1 MLDETILPLGR
12 REFTKGLAL
21 AAMFTTARS
30 ASGLWLPLGGMDVD
44 ESGWDRKRLV
54 AALHKLNKQYADK
67 PYIVTRTKQ
76 FVTML
81 NHAWLCVN
89 PKDKFVYW
97 IPDCNLLHKFCVM
110 RMRAFSAG
118 KPELERVCLAWP
130 GMKPDITPQEA
141 KIRSVLVACLDRE
154 HTCPDWEWLL
164 RHGPKGLAENARR
177 RYHEVKN
184 PKQRLFLKCVVEC
197 HEAFARLL
205 VRWAGF
211 AETKGMAEAAKTLR
225 ELSEHE
231 PRTFRE
237 ALQLALVY
245 DTCQYIEDE
254 SVRSQGRFD
263 KLFIKFYRDDIAA
276 GRETRA
282 SAKELVKDWFL
293 RMYVKNPSGNPGKN
307 VAIGGYD
314 DNGEPLWNELTDIAL
329 ELHYELNNPSPKF
342 NYNFGSKTPSWQL
355 EKVTHCI
362 ADGRTGV
369 VFGNVDVVREALIRR
384 GKSRDDANDFVLNG
398 CHQPN
403 AAGREIIA
411 SMAAE
416 VNLAKAVE
424 SVFGGGKDFN
434 GIEIGPPCDLPAD
447 YAGFEHEYLRQAD
460 ALVKRTLEWTRGA
473 EEHWYDLNP
482 SPFMS
487 GCFRD
492 CVKKAKDISQG
503 GCKYNMS
510 GCLLEALPTVVD
522 SLAAIKFL
530 VDEKKLVTMAE
541 LGDILRKDWEGREEL
556 RLQSVRLAPKWGNN
570 NESAD
575 KIGKMIYDR
584 YSKLVNET
592 PNGHGGMFQAG
603 FWTVDH
609 DKALGEHLAATPDGR
624 RRGKPIARNN
634 SASTGCGTE
643 GPTALM
649 NSNAKLDLANCPD
662 GHILDVIL
670 PTSLAKMKDGAAKIA
685 AIARSY
691 FNAGGQIVH
700 FNCFDSRTLRDAM
713 AHPEKYPDLQVR
725 VCGWN
730 ERWVNLPRWEQE
742 IFLETVA
749 AQGF

>member
-1 MLDETILPLGR
+1 M
-12 REFTKGLAL
+12 
-21 AAMFTTARS
+21 
-30 ASGLWLPLGGMDVD
+30 
-44 ESGWDRKRLV
+44 
-54 AALHKLNKQYADK
+54 
-67 PYIVTRTKQ
+67 
-76 FVTML
+76 
-81 NHAWLCVN
+81 
-89 PKDKFVYW
+89 
-97 IPDCNLLHKFCVM
+97 
-110 RMRAFSAG
+110 
-118 KPELERVCLAWP
+118 
-130 GMKPDITPQEA
+130 
-141 KIRSVLVACLDRE
+141 
-154 HTCPDWEWLL
+154 
-164 RHGPKGLAENARR
+164 
-177 RYHEVKN
+177 
-184 PKQRLFLKCVVEC
+184 
-197 HEAFARLL
+197 
-205 VRWAGF
+205 
-211 AETKGMAEAAKTLR
+211 
-225 ELSEHE
+225 
-231 PRTFRE
+231 
-237 ALQLALVY
+237 
-245 DTCQYIEDE
+245 
-254 SVRSQGRFD
+254 
-263 KLFIKFYRDDIAA
+263 
-276 GRETRA
+276 
-282 SAKELVKDWFL
+282 
-293 RMYVKNPSGNPGKN
+293 
-307 VAIGGYD
+307 
-314 DNGEPLWNELTDIAL
+314 
-329 ELHYELNNPSPKF
+329 
-342 NYNFGSKTPSWQL
+342 
-355 EKVTHCI
+355 
-362 ADGRTGV
+362 
-369 VFGNVDVVREALIRR
+369 REALIRR
-384 GKSRDDANDFVLNG
+384 GKSREDANDFVLNG

-434 GIEIGPPCDLPAD
+434 GIEIGPPCELPAD
-447 YAGFEHEYLRQAD
+447 YAGFEREYLRQAD

-541 LGDILRKDWEGREEL
+541 LGDILRKDWEDREEL
-556 RLQSVRLAPKWGNN
+556 RLQAVRSAPKWGNN
-570 NESAD
+570 NEHAD

-624 RRGKPIARNN
+624 RRGRPIARNN

-685 AIARSY
+685 AVARSY